1 MAKLLAL
8 SVCFCFLVLGA
19 SSISFRQQPEEN
31 ACQFQRLNAQRPDN
45 RLESEGGYIETW
57 NPNNQEFECAGVAL
71 SRLVLRRNALR
82 RPFYSNA
89 PQEIFIQ
96 QGRGYFGLIF
106 PGCPST
112 YEEPA
117 QQGRRHQSQRAP
129 RRFEGEDQ
137 SQQQQQ
143 DSHQKVR
150 RFDEG
155 DLIAVPTGVALW
167 MYNDHDTDVV
177 AVSLTDT
184 NNNDNQLD
192 QFPRRFNLAGNHEQE
207 FLRYQQQSRR
217 RSLPYSPYSPQS
229 QPRQEEREFSPRGQH
244 SRRERAGQEQENEGG
259 NIFSGFTPEF
269 LAQAFQVDDRQILQ
283 NLRGENES
291 DEQGAIVTVRGGLRI
306 LSPDRK
312 RRQQYERPDEEEEY
326 DEDEYEYDEE
336 ERQQDRRRGRGSRG
350 RGNGIEETICT
361 ASVKKNIGRN
371 RSPDI
376 YNPQAGSLKTANDLN
391 LLILRWLGLSA
402 EYGNLYRNALF
413 VPHYNTNAH
422 SIIYALRGRAH
433 VQVVDSNGNRV
444 YDEELQ
450 EGHVLVVP
458 QNFAV
463 AGKSQSD
470 NFEYVAFK
478 TDSRP
483 SIANLAGENSII
495 DNLPE
500 EVVANSYGLPREQ
513 ARQLKNN
520 NPFKFFVPPSQQ
532 SLGAVA

>member
-1 MAKLLAL
+1 MAKLLEL
-8 SVCFCFLVLGA
+8 SFCFCFLVLGA

-45 RLESEGGYIETW
+45 RIESEGGYIETW

-117 QQGRRHQSQRAP
+117 QQGRRYQSQRPP
-129 RRFEGEDQ
+129 RRLQEEDQ
-137 SQQQQQ
+137 SQQQQ
-143 DSHQKVR
+143 DSHQKVH
-150 RFDEG
+150 RFNEG
-155 DLIAVPTGVALW
+155 DLIAVPTGVAFWL
-167 MYNDHDTDVV
+167 YNDHDTDVV

-207 FLRYQQQSRR
+207 FLRYQQQSRQSRR
-217 RSLPYSPYSPQS
+217 RSLPYSPYSPHS
-229 QPRQEEREFSPRGQH
+229 RPRREEREFRPRGQH
-244 SRRERAGQEQENEGG
+244 SRRERAGQEEEDEGG

-269 LAQAFQVDDRQILQ
+269 LEQAFQVDDRQIVQ
-283 NLRGENES
+283 NLWGENES
-291 DEQGAIVTVRGGLRI
+291 EEEGAIVTVRGGLRI
-306 LSPDRK
+306 LSPDGTRGA
-312 RRQQYERPDEEEEY
+312 DEEEEY
-326 DEDEYEYDEE
+326 DEDQYEYHE
-336 ERQQDRRRGRGSRG
+336 QDGRRGRGSRG
-350 RGNGIEETICT
+350 GGNGIEETICT
-361 ASVKKNIGRN
+361 ACVKKNIGGN
-371 RSPDI
+371 RSPHI
-376 YNPQAGSLKTANDLN
+376 YDPQRWFTQNCHDLN

-463 AGKSQSD
+463 AGKSQSE

-483 SIANLAGENSII
+483 SIANFAGENSFI

-520 NPFKFFVPPSQQ
+520 NPFKFFVPPFQQ
-532 SLGAVA
+532 SPRAVA

>member
-1 MAKLLAL
+1 MAKLLEL
-8 SVCFCFLVLGA
+8 SFCFCFLVLGA

-45 RLESEGGYIETW
+45 RIESEGGYIETW

-117 QQGRRHQSQRAP
+117 QQGRRSQSQRPP
-129 RRFEGEDQ
+129 RRLQGEDQ
-137 SQQQQQ
+137 SQQQQ
-143 DSHQKVR
+143 DSHQKVH

-155 DLIAVPTGVALW
+155 DLIAVPTGVAFWL
-167 MYNDHDTDVV
+167 YNDHDTDVV

-207 FLRYQQQSRR
+207 FLRYQQQSRQSRR

-244 SRRERAGQEQENEGG
+244 SRRERAGQEEENEGG

-269 LAQAFQVDDRQILQ
+269 LEQAFQVDDRQIVQ

-291 DEQGAIVTVRGGLRI
+291 EEEGAIVTVRGGLRI

-312 RRQQYERPDEEEEY
+312 RGADEEEEY

-336 ERQQDRRRGRGSRG
+336 DRRRGRGSRG

-483 SIANLAGENSII
+483 SIANLAGENSVI

-500 EVVANSYGLPREQ
+500 EVVANSYGLQREQ
-513 ARQLKNN
+513 ARQQLKNN

-532 SLGAVA
+532 SPRAVA

>member
-244 SRRERAGQEQENEGG
+244 SR
-259 NIFSGFTPEF
+259 
-269 LAQAFQVDDRQILQ
+269 
-283 NLRGENES
+283 ENES
-291 DEQGAIVTVRGGLRI
+291 EEEGAIVTVKGGLRI

-312 RRQQYERPDEEEEY
+312 RGADEEEEY

-336 ERQQDRRRGRGSRG
+336 DRRRGRGSRG

-532 SLGAVA
+532 SLRAVA

>member
-31 ACQFQRLNAQRPDN
+31 ACQFQRLNAQ
-45 RLESEGGYIETW
+45 
-57 NPNNQEFECAGVAL
+57 
-71 SRLVLRRNALR
+71 

-244 SRRERAGQEQENEGG
+244 SRRERAGQEEENEGG

-269 LAQAFQVDDRQILQ
+269 LAQAFQVDDRQIVQ

-291 DEQGAIVTVRGGLRI
+291 EEEGAIVTVKGGLRI

-312 RRQQYERPDEEEEY
+312 RGADEEEEY

-336 ERQQDRRRGRGSRG
+336 DRRRGRGSRG

-532 SLGAVA
+532 SLRAVA